1 MSTED
6 IISPY
11 SVRTGAFE
19 GPLDLLLSLIENKK
33 FFINELSL
41 ANVTNDYISYLKS
54 LSEVP
59 NDKHIENVSYFVLI
73 ASTLILIKSRSLLP
87 NLSLTEEEKED
98 IGDLEKRLKIYQI
111 FKSAGTEI
119 NKIFGKDIIFTPV
132 ERVWSDPVFSPDP
145 IITPENLL
153 ISVKNAIANAPKK
166 EENLPEIEVKKI
178 INIEEVINNI
188 TERIKNAVQ
197 LSFKDLTK
205 GDGTKPKE
213 EAKTQV
219 IISFLAMLELV
230 REGVI
235 GVIQNSSFGDI
246 EINQNKKEAGEELTV
261 S

>member
-1 MSTED
+1 MTDNILSSYKIKTQ
-6 IISPY
+6 
-11 SVRTGAFE
+11 TFE
-19 GPLDLLLSLIENKK
+19 GPLDLLLNLIEERK
-33 FFINELSL
+33 FFVNEISL
-41 ANVTNDYISYLKS
+41 ADVTNDYIEYIKS
-54 LSEVP
+54 LGDQPKEKQIQ
-59 NDKHIENVSYFVLI
+59 DVSYFVLI
-73 ASTLILIKSRSLLP
+73 ASTLILIKSKSLLP
-87 NLSLTEEEKED
+87 NLSLTEDEKED
-98 IGDLEKRLKIYQI
+98 ISDLEKRLKIYQI
-111 FKSAGTEI
+111 FKSAGIEI
-119 NKIFGKDIIFTPV
+119 NKIFGKNIIFTPV

-145 IITPENLL
+145 LITPENLL

-166 EENLPEIEVKKI
+166 EEDLPEIEVKKI

-205 GDGTKPKE
+205 GDGTRPKE
-213 EAKTQV
+213 EARTQV

-246 EINQNKKEAGEELTV
+246 EINQNKKETSEELAV